1 MRKLQVRKMLA
12 EAVEHHGFTQR
23 GDAFFRV
30 MGDGVLQVLKFE
42 YERVFCNFCLRVG
55 LFSMYGEL
63 RRSWFTSSGCI
74 PRYPVVCFAG
84 KSPFG
89 VILSDAGTIS
99 LDVVSPNSQIQIL
112 KDSVFHILDNTQ
124 DQKQLVL
131 LISQLDVARWH
142 TIIWNDLEKFAPYLK
157 SRDLVSAEIVIKR
170 ILSQNCQLPTDSD
183 DALKQYLFSNSMD
196 SMDEEKRDLVQKLAM
211 VQKKDW
217 DEINHYLDENFK
229 RNCGFARFCISAK

>member
-1 MRKLQVRKMLA
+1 MQLLLESWA
-12 EAVEHHGFTQR
+12 
-23 GDAFFRV
+23 
-30 MGDGVLQVLKFE
+30 
-42 YERVFCNFCLRVG
+42 
-55 LFSMYGEL
+55 FSMYGEL

-131 LISQLDVARWH
+131 LISQLDVARWR

-183 DALKQYLFSNSMD
+183 DALKQYLFPIRWTAWMRKKETWYKSLRWCK
-196 SMDEEKRDLVQKLAM
+196 KR
-211 VQKKDW
+211 
-217 DEINHYLDENFK
+217 IGT
-229 RNCGFARFCISAK
+229 R